1 MFALRFCF
9 GFCSWILGIESGTAK
24 LNSGS
29 GFCISGWITKESVY
43 QHQKLNEHCRKKAR
57 FFCRKIKASFF
68 FVLIHSKNV
77 WKHFDP
83 NYYFLQEVKIC
94 KSVWWPKIGRCRSRR
109 DLRRAWCPECRHIRR
124 RVCLGSGPHLKYL
137 TTWSEGL
144 LWGPG
149 NPSSPGPEA
158 HPPTFRGILLEALRW
173 PFLWATSL
181 SAPKIL
187 L

>member
-9 GFCSWILGIESGTAK
+9 GFCSWIWGIESGTVK

-29 GFCISGWITKESVY
+29 GFCISGWITKVFNNIKSLMNIAAKRRVSFVA
-43 QHQKLNEHCRKKAR
+43 KLKLH
-57 FFCRKIKASFF
+57 F
-68 FVLIHSKNV
+68 FVLIHYKNV

-94 KSVWWPKIGRCRSRR
+94 KSVWWPKVGRCRSRR

-144 LWGPG
+144 PWGPG

-181 SAPKIL
+181 SVPKIL
-187 L
+187 